1 MSARGKSAHAC
12 ARLSARER
20 KAVDR
25 GVSLITSEFCSAIS
39 SSGSSSC
46 TRQSHNV
53 HCMLHLSSRE
63 AFQDLH
69 ALTSWESPAS
79 VTPLLLTVTPTISMS
94 TPVSVP
100 QFFSFTTS
108 AKKTKK
114 SARVS
119 FCESGSLP
127 RFLVIRACAATPK
140 GVRIMSW
147 GKNPVCSRTTL
158 GLSSMDGPFFFL
170 PPF

>member
-1 MSARGKSAHAC
+1 MSARGESAHAC

-25 GVSLITSEFCSAIS
+25 GVSLITSEFSSAIS
-39 SSGSSSC
+39 SSGGSSC

-100 QFFSFTTS
+100 KNHPRLILSYQAST
-108 AKKTKK
+108 
-114 SARVS
+114 RVS
-119 FCESGSLP
+119 FCENVSLP
-127 RFLVIRACAATPK
+127 RFLVIRACAASPK
-140 GVRIMSW
+140 GVRMMSF
-147 GKNPVCSRTTL
+147 G
-158 GLSSMDGPFFFL
+158 
-170 PPF
+170 